1 LKNAIREVS
10 KDVRG
15 KNIDGIPR
23 AIGGTTAMIGI
34 AMFGNTLR
42 TGGKNLEDIESG
54 EKDIGDEIKDA
65 AIRTGLL
72 GPTEQL
78 YRTQKG
84 LEYDNLIR
92 SILQRFTGPA
102 VDDILRLFDDWTGP
116 LSFAVDEAPGIAA
129 LRSLDPEGYKA
140 IKKAAKDVDDALSF
154 TRAKKPKVEKPVENI
169 PLFATGGL
177 VEGPDV
183 VPYTKE
189 DPADRVDPFTG
200 SPYSEQMDRLGFKK
214 GGYVIQ
220 KGDTLWSLSKK
231 FGVSID
237 ELLNA
242 NKNIEDRNIIFAG
255 QELNVPTKTKQE
267 DKKVNNI
274 PAEDYKKLQNIKKQ
288 YQERGQESSSD
299 NLVNVKAEV
308 AKQKLQQVTSK
319 NEKPAQRER
328 LLPINAR
335 QFIYDIFG
343 GDEDL
348 TEQALDADELTALKD
363 VVKRAKTR
371 GSRII
376 EYKDYGTTEEGKQYM
391 DVGGVGSGAVDVIK
405 RSFENP
411 SYALKTTIG
420 QANFY
425 EDSDGNTIIE
435 DQYNFNDADT
445 KRDFN
450 TFVNDMK
457 TIIKNPLDYAG
468 LRKIGT
474 YLGSGSGS
482 GSKVKINLGKL

>member
-1 LKNAIREVS
+1 
-10 KDVRG
+10 
-15 KNIDGIPR
+15 
-23 AIGGTTAMIGI
+23 
-34 AMFGNTLR
+34 
-42 TGGKNLEDIESG
+42 
-54 EKDIGDEIKDA
+54 
-65 AIRTGLL
+65 
-72 GPTEQL
+72 
-78 YRTQKG
+78 
-84 LEYDNLIR
+84 
-92 SILQRFTGPA
+92 
-102 VDDILRLFDDWTGP
+102 
-116 LSFAVDEAPGIAA
+116 
-129 LRSLDPEGYKA
+129 
-140 IKKAAKDVDDALSF
+140 
-154 TRAKKPKVEKPVENI
+154 
-169 PLFATGGL
+169 
-177 VEGPDV
+177 
-183 VPYTKE
+183 
-189 DPADRVDPFTG
+189 
-200 SPYSEQMDRLGFKK
+200 
-214 GGYVIQ
+214 VIQ
-220 KGDTLWSLSKK
+220 KGDTLWGLSKK

-242 NKNIEDRNIIFAG
+242 NKNIEDRNVIFAG

-371 GSRII
+371 GSKII
-376 EYKDYGTTEEGKQYM
+376 EYKDYGTTKEGKQYM
-391 DVGGVGSGAVDVIK
+391 DVGGIGSGAVDVIK